1 MPKAVVIKEDDGGD
15 AKVREAAVP
24 EVGHGDPRG
33 DAGIRDGVL
42 PDVPAVPRTEQQLG
56 QETGAAP
63 DPGKTPGRAGASV
76 EGPYKN
82 LFYIDVNWETIAIKD
97 GYLAIEALQ
106 REWERGQIRLGERIS
121 EDQKVNLHCANPD
134 CLRPMASI
142 RAAVSSWA
150 VRDPAGVM
158 RTLYACSD
166 RCHAIIHRFQ
176 QGERVIKT

>member
-63 DPGKTPGRAGASV
+63 DPGKRQGVRELLSK
-76 EGPYKN
+76 GP
-82 LFYIDVNWETIAIKD
+82 T
-97 GYLAIEALQ
+97 
-106 REWERGQIRLGERIS
+106 RIYF
-121 EDQKVNLHCANPD
+121 
-134 CLRPMASI
+134 
-142 RAAVSSWA
+142 
-150 VRDPAGVM
+150 
-158 RTLYACSD
+158 T
-166 RCHAIIHRFQ
+166 
-176 QGERVIKT
+176 